1 MLDFKTEENRIYAE
15 DGQGKVIA
23 EVLFPIRDGVADI
36 EHTFVD
42 DSLRGQGIA
51 GLLVKMAVQQI
62 RAKGLGLT
70 ASCSYAAIW
79 LKRHPEYGPLAEEK
93 TMACNLNGR
102 H

>member
-1 MLDFKTEENRIYAE
+1 MEFIHEKERIYQTDE
-15 DGQGKVIA
+15 SGTVIA
-23 EVLFPIRDGVADI
+23 EVTFPVKDGVAVI
-36 EHTFVD
+36 NHTFVD

-79 LKRHPEYGPLAEEK
+79 LKRHLEYGSLAEEK
-93 TMACNLNGR
+93 PMACNLNGR